1 VSPTK
6 FHAQRVRRL
15 HRLPR
20 SPWQR
25 IRLGA
30 LFLVGV
36 IAAGVVG
43 YRLSGRSWLDS
54 LYMVIITVSTVG
66 YGEQSTLPPTQQWLT
81 MGVITFGMFAAAI
94 TIGGLV
100 QMVAEGEVDRI
111 LSLGRM
117 NRDIER
123 LKDHIIVC
131 GFGRI
136 GRTLVTQ
143 LQQSGLDFLIIDSN
157 TEQVTAAL
165 DLGYLALH
173 GNATEEEV
181 LQAAGIGQ
189 ARCLVTALANDA
201 ANVFITLT
209 SRNLNPKLQI
219 IARGEQQST
228 EKKLLQAGANR
239 VVLPA
244 AIGARRMSEMI
255 THPSTVELM
264 DFMFDSSVVDVNLDE
279 IHIGPS
285 SPLAGQSLKSLNLSA
300 RLRLLVIGIKHAG
313 GSMSFN
319 PDGQFCLAVD
329 DVLIVMGR
337 TEDISRLRQEA
348 GA

>member
-1 VSPTK
+1 VTLLRNVAHHDRRRSLPRTRW
-6 FHAQRVRRL
+6 QRVQWGL
-15 HRLPR
+15 AFLFAV
-20 SPWQR
+20 
-25 IRLGA
+25 IVLGT
-30 LFLVGV
+30 
-36 IAAGVVG
+36 VG
-43 YRLSGRSWLDS
+43 YHLAGRPWLDS
-54 LYMVIITVSTVG
+54 LYMVMITVSTVG
-66 YGEQSTLPPTQQWLT
+66 YGEQSSLPATQQWLT

-111 LSLGRM
+111 LSAGRT

-123 LKDHIIVC
+123 LANHVIVC

-136 GRTLVTQ
+136 GRTLIEQ
-143 LQQSGLDFLIIDSN
+143 LAQSGLEFLIVDSD
-157 TEQVTAAL
+157 TDQVTAAL
-165 DLGYLALH
+165 DQGHLALH
-173 GNATEEEV
+173 GDATEEDV
-181 LQAAGIGQ
+181 LLAAGIGR

-209 SRNLNPKLQI
+209 SRNLNPTLQI

-244 AIGARRMSEMI
+244 AIGARRISAMI

-264 DFMFDSSVVDVNLDE
+264 DFMFDRSVADVALDE
-279 IHIGPS
+279 IHIGPNC
-285 SPLAGQSLKSLNLSA
+285 PLAGQSLRALNLSA
-300 RLRLLVIGIKHAG
+300 RLRLLVIGIKHGG

-319 PDGQFCLAVD
+319 PDGQATLAVA

-337 TEDISRLRQEA
+337 EEDTARLRREA